1 MTYSAGSTIVDDDYN
16 IFATG
21 NAAGTGDQSVA
32 NINSI
37 LGTGSGEFGYG
48 QSGGLPAVTAGTEVQ
63 ATSWANLLTRNSTL
77 ASHQGTS
84 ITAISNPSGGDTI
97 TAYSALSANITAT
110 YNGKLNAAASGS
122 DSSVSSV
129 TTASWNTSSVL
140 TKTFTF
146 ASRNQ
151 LRYFFNAGG
160 LIRLSW
166 SRTGGTGSTQ
176 NTSWTNTLTAAG
188 TIVISGVGTSK
199 TIAGVAYTGIT
210 KIGGSGTTRTLLTG
224 TGVMTPISASE
235 QLLYDQ
241 IPPSGYGDNEIQ
253 VFGSI
258 PSNGTVLTLKTDLSD
273 DYTPPNPGSPDLVDG
288 TLTQVSTIR
297 PPSTTHLTASWGT
310 VTQNSPSWVQS

>member
-1 MTYSAGSTIVDDDYN
+1 MTYSAGNTIVDDDYN

-21 NAAGTGDQSVA
+21 NAAGSGDASVA
-32 NINSI
+32 NINTI
-37 LGTGSGEFGYG
+37 LGTGSGIFGYG
-48 QSGGLPAVTAGTEVQ
+48 QSGGLAAVAAGSVVQ
-63 ATSWANLLTRNSTL
+63 ASEWANMLTRNTLL

-97 TAYSALSANITAT
+97 AAYSALSANITAT

-122 DSSVSSV
+122 DASVSSV
-129 TTASWNTSSVL
+129 STAGWNTSSVL

-160 LIRLSW
+160 LIRCSW
-166 SRTGGTGSTQ
+166 SRTGGTGSSQ

-188 TIVISGVGTSK
+188 TIVISGAGASK

-210 KIGGSGTTRTLLTG
+210 KIGGSGTIRSILTG
-224 TGVMTPISASE
+224 TGVLSPIAASE

-253 VFGSI
+253 LFGSI
-258 PSNGTVLTLKTDLSD
+258 PANGTVLTLKTDLSD
-273 DYTPPNPGSPDLVDG
+273 DYTPPDPGSPDLVDG
-288 TLTQVSTIR
+288 TLTQVTTIR
-297 PPSTTHLTASWGT
+297 FPSTTHLADTWGS
-310 VTQNSPSWVQS
+310 VSQNSPSWVQS

>member
-1 MTYSAGSTIVDDDYN
+1 MTYSAGNTIVDDDYN

-37 LGTGSGEFGYG
+37 IGVGGDAFGYG
-48 QSGGLPAVTAGTEVQ
+48 QGTELPAVTAGSVVQ
-63 ATSWANLLTRNSTL
+63 ATSWANLLTRNATL

-84 ITAISNPSGGDTI
+84 ITSITNPAGGDTI
-97 TAYSALSANITAT
+97 AAYAALSANITAT

-122 DSSVSSV
+122 DSTV
-129 TTASWNTSSVL
+129 TTTTTTAWNTSSVL

-166 SRTGGTGSTQ
+166 SRTGGTASDQ

-210 KIGGSGTTRTLLTG
+210 KIGGSGTNRTLLTA
-224 TGVMTPISASE
+224 TGVMTPIASSE
-235 QLLYDQ
+235 QLLFDQ

-253 VFGSI
+253 VYGSI
-258 PSNGTVLTLKTDLSD
+258 PADGTVLTIKTDLSD
-273 DYTPPNPGSPDLVDG
+273 DYTPPDPGSPDNVDG
-288 TLTQVSTIR
+288 TLTQVSTIS

>member
-1 MTYSAGSTIVDDDYN
+1 MTYSQGSVIVDDDYN

-32 NINSI
+32 NINSV
-37 LGTGSGEFGYG
+37 LGSGAGSFGYG
-48 QSGGLPAVTAGTEVQ
+48 QSTGVSPVSAGTGIQ
-63 ATSWANLLTRNSTL
+63 AAQWATLLTRMGTL

-84 ITAISNPSGGDTI
+84 ITAISNPSAGDTI
-97 TAYSALSANITAT
+97 AAYTALSANITAIF
-110 YNGKLNAAASGS
+110 NGKLNAAASGS
-122 DSSVSSV
+122 DASVSSV
-129 TTASWNTSSVL
+129 TTTAWNTSSVL

-166 SRTGGTGSTQ
+166 SRTGGTASSQ

-188 TIVISGVGTSK
+188 TIVISGIGTSK

-210 KIGGSGTTRTLLTG
+210 KVGGSGTVRTLLTG
-224 TGVMTPISASE
+224 TGVLSPIAASP
-235 QLLYDQ
+235 QLLFDQ

-253 VFGSI
+253 VLGSI
-258 PSNGTVLTLKTDLSD
+258 PANGTVLTLKTDLSD
-273 DYTPPNPGSPDLVDG
+273 DYTPPDPGSPDLVNG

-310 VTQNSPSWVQS
+310 VSQNSPSWVQS

>member
-1 MTYSAGSTIVDDDYN
+1 MTYSAGNTIVDDDYN

-21 NAAGTGDQSVA
+21 NAAGSGDQNVA

-37 LGTGSGEFGYG
+37 LGSASGEFGYG
-48 QSGGLPAVTAGTEVQ
+48 QSGGLGAVTAGSTVL
-63 ATSWANLLTRNSTL
+63 ASDWASLLTKNTL
-77 ASHQGTS
+77 LANHQGTS
-84 ITAISNPSGGDTI
+84 ITSITNPSAGNTI
-97 TAYSALSANITAT
+97 AAYTALSANITAT

-129 TTASWNTSSVL
+129 TTTSWNTSSVL

-146 ASRNQ
+146 ASRDQ

-160 LIRLSW
+160 MIRLSW

-188 TIVISGVGTSK
+188 TIVLTGIAASK
-199 TIAGVAYTGIT
+199 TIAAVAYTGTT
-210 KIGGSGTTRTLLTG
+210 KIGGSGTNQILLTG
-224 TGVMTPISASE
+224 SGVLDMSSTPAI
-235 QLLYDQ
+235 YFKQ
-241 IPPSGYGDNEIQ
+241 IPPTGYGDNEIE
-253 VFGSI
+253 VSMSI
-258 PSNGTVLTLKTDLSD
+258 PADGTVITILTDLSD
-273 DYTPPNPGSPDLVDG
+273 DYTPPDPGSPDLVDG

-297 PPSTTHLTASWGT
+297 YPSTTYLADTWGT

>member
-1 MTYSAGSTIVDDDYN
+1 MTYSAGNTIVDDDYN

-21 NAAGTGDQSVA
+21 NAAGTGDASVA
-32 NINSI
+32 NINTI
-37 LGTGSGEFGYG
+37 LGTGSGIFGYG
-48 QSGGLPAVTAGTEVQ
+48 QSGGLTPVTAGSTVLASE
-63 ATSWANLLTRNSTL
+63 WANLITRNTTL

-97 TAYSALSANITAT
+97 AAYAALSANVTAT
-110 YNGKLNAAASGS
+110 FNNKLNAAASGS
-122 DSSVSSV
+122 DASVSSV
-129 TTASWNTSSVL
+129 TTTSWNTSAVL

-146 ASRNQ
+146 ASRDQ

-160 LIRLSW
+160 MIRLNW
-166 SRTGGTGSTQ
+166 SRTGGTASSQ

-188 TIVISGVGTSK
+188 TIVITGIGTSK
-199 TIAGVAYTGIT
+199 TIAGVAYTGVT

-224 TGVMTPISASE
+224 TGVLSPIASSE

-253 VFGSI
+253 VYGSI
-258 PSNGTVLTLKTDLSD
+258 PNNGTVLTLKTDLSD
-273 DYTPPNPGSPDLVDG
+273 DYTPPDPGSPDLVNG

-310 VTQNSPSWVQS
+310 VSQNSPSWVQS

>member
-1 MTYSAGSTIVDDDYN
+1 MTYSAGNTIVDDDYN

-21 NAAGTGDQSVA
+21 NAAGTGDASVA
-32 NINSI
+32 NINTI
-37 LGTGSGEFGYG
+37 LGTGSGIFGYG
-48 QSGGLPAVTAGTEVQ
+48 QSGGLPAQNTGDSIDA
-63 ATSWANLLTRNSTL
+63 ADWALLLTRNSTL

-84 ITAISNPSGGDTI
+84 ITALTNPSSGNTV
-97 TAYSALSANITAT
+97 AAFAALSANITAT

-122 DSSVSSV
+122 DASVSSV
-129 TTASWNTSSVL
+129 STAGWNTSSVL

-160 LIRLSW
+160 LIRCSW
-166 SRTGGTGSTQ
+166 SRTGGTGSSQ

-188 TIVISGVGTSK
+188 TIVISGAGASK

-210 KIGGSGTTRTLLTG
+210 KIGGSGSTRTLLTG
-224 TGVMTPISASE
+224 TGVLSPIAASE

-253 VFGSI
+253 VLGSI
-258 PSNGTVLTLKTDLSD
+258 PNNGTVLTLKTDLSD
-273 DYTPPNPGSPDLVDG
+273 DYTPPDPGSPDLVNG

-310 VTQNSPSWVQS
+310 VSQNSPSWVQS

>member
-1 MTYSAGSTIVDDDYN
+1 MTYSAGNTIVDDDYN

-37 LGTGSGEFGYG
+37 LGTGSGIFGYG
-48 QSGGLPAVTAGTEVQ
+48 QSSGLSAVSAGSTVLASE
-63 ATSWANLLTRNSTL
+63 WANLLTRNATL

-84 ITAISNPSGGDTI
+84 ITSITNPVSGNTI
-97 TAYSALSANITAT
+97 AAYAALSANVTAT
-110 YNGKLNAAASGS
+110 FNNKLNAAASGS
-122 DSSVSSV
+122 DASVSS
-129 TTASWNTSSVL
+129 TSTASWNTSSVL

-166 SRTGGTGSTQ
+166 SRTGGTASSQ

-188 TIVISGVGTSK
+188 TIVISGIGTSK
-199 TIAGVAYTGIT
+199 TIAGVAYTGVT

-224 TGVMTPISASE
+224 TGVLSPIASSL

-253 VFGSI
+253 VLGSI
-258 PSNGTVLTLKTDLSD
+258 PNNGTVLTLKTDLSD
-273 DYTPPNPGSPDLVDG
+273 DYTPPDPGSPDNVDG

-297 PPSTTHLTASWGT
+297 FPSTTHLTDTWGS
-310 VTQNSPSWVQS
+310 VSQNSPSWVQT

>member
-1 MTYSAGSTIVDDDYN
+1 MTYSAGQIIVDDDYN

-48 QSGGLPAVTAGTEVQ
+48 QSGGLPAVTAGNEVE

-84 ITAISNPSGGDTI
+84 ITAISNPSGGDII
-97 TAYSALSANITAT
+97 TAYAALSANITAT

-129 TTASWNTSSVL
+129 STSSWNTSSVL

-166 SRTGGTGSTQ
+166 SRTGGTGSSQ

-188 TIVISGVGTSK
+188 TIVITGIGTSK
-199 TIAGVAYTGIT
+199 TIAGVAYTGVT

-224 TGVMTPISASE
+224 TGVLSPIASSE

-253 VFGSI
+253 VYGSI
-258 PSNGTVLTLKTDLSD
+258 PNNGTVLTLKTDLSD
-273 DYTPPNPGSPDLVDG
+273 DYTPPDPGSPDLVDG

-297 PPSTTHLTASWGT
+297 FPSTTHLADTWGS

>member
-1 MTYSAGSTIVDDDYN
+1 MTYSAGNTILDDDYN

-37 LGTGSGEFGYG
+37 IGEGGGEFGYG
-48 QSGGLPAVTAGTEVQ
+48 QGTEVPFVEVAESITASQ
-63 ATSWANLLTRNSTL
+63 WATLLTRNATL

-84 ITAISNPSGGDTI
+84 ITAISNPSAGNTI
-97 TAYSALSANITAT
+97 EAYSALSANITAT
-110 YNGKLNAAASGS
+110 YNGKSNAAASGS
-122 DSSVSSV
+122 DASVSSV
-129 TTASWNTSSVL
+129 STAGWNTSSVL

-160 LIRLSW
+160 LIRCSW
-166 SRTGGTGSTQ
+166 SRTGGTGSSQ

-188 TIVISGVGTSK
+188 TIVISGIAASK

-210 KIGGSGTTRTLLTG
+210 KIGGSGTVRTLLTG
-224 TGVMTPISASE
+224 TGVLSPIAASE
-235 QLLYDQ
+235 QLLFDQ

-253 VFGSI
+253 LFGSI
-258 PSNGTVLTLKTDLSD
+258 PANGTVLTLKTDLSD
-273 DYTPPNPGSPDLVDG
+273 DYTPPDPGSPDLVNG

-297 PPSTTHLTASWGT
+297 FPSTTHIADTWGS
-310 VTQNSPSWVQS
+310 VSQNSPSWVQS

>member
-1 MTYSAGSTIVDDDYN
+1 MTYSAGNIIVDDDYN

-21 NAAGTGDQSVA
+21 NAAGTGDASVA
-32 NINSI
+32 NINTI
-37 LGTGSGEFGYG
+37 IGVGGDEFGYG
-48 QSGGLPAVTAGTEVQ
+48 QGTELTPVSAAQ
-63 ATSWANLLTRNSTL
+63 DVVATSWANLLTRNATL

-84 ITAISNPSGGDTI
+84 ITSITNPAGGDTI
-97 TAYSALSANITAT
+97 AAYAALSANITAT
-110 YNGKLNAAASGS
+110 YNGKSNAAASGA
-122 DSSVSSV
+122 DASVSSV
-129 TTASWNTSSVL
+129 STSSWNTSSVL

-166 SRTGGTGSTQ
+166 SRTGGTASTQ
-176 NTSWTNTLTAAG
+176 NTAWTDTLTAAG
-188 TIVISGVGTSK
+188 TIVISGIGASK

-210 KIGGSGTTRTLLTG
+210 KIGGSGTPRTLLTA
-224 TGVMTPISASE
+224 TGVLTPISSSE

-241 IPPSGYGDNEIQ
+241 IPPSGYGDNEIE
-253 VFGSI
+253 VYGSI
-258 PSNGTVLTLKTDLSD
+258 PANGTVLTIKTDLSD
-273 DYTPPNPGSPDLVDG
+273 DYTPPDPGSPDLVDG

>member
-1 MTYSAGSTIVDDDYN
+1 MTYSAGNTIVDDDYN

-21 NAAGTGDQSVA
+21 NAAGSGDASVA
-32 NINSI
+32 NINTI
-37 LGTGSGEFGYG
+37 LGTGSGIFGYG
-48 QSGGLPAVTAGTEVQ
+48 QSGGLAAVAAGSVVQ
-63 ATSWANLLTRNSTL
+63 ASEWANMLTRNTLL

-84 ITAISNPSGGDTI
+84 ITAITNPVGGNTI
-97 TAYSALSANITAT
+97 AAYSALSANITAT

-122 DSSVSSV
+122 DASVSSV
-129 TTASWNTSSVL
+129 STAGWNTSSVL

-160 LIRLSW
+160 LIRCSW
-166 SRTGGTGSTQ
+166 SRTGGTGSSQ

-188 TIVISGVGTSK
+188 TIVISGAGASK

-210 KIGGSGTTRTLLTG
+210 KIGGSGTIRSILTG
-224 TGVMTPISASE
+224 TGVLSPIAASE

-253 VFGSI
+253 LFGSI
-258 PSNGTVLTLKTDLSD
+258 PANGTVLTLKTDLSD
-273 DYTPPNPGSPDLVDG
+273 DYTPPDPGSPDLVDG
-288 TLTQVSTIR
+288 TLTQVTTIR
-297 PPSTTHLTASWGT
+297 FPSTTHLADTWGS
-310 VTQNSPSWVQS
+310 VSQNSPSWVQS